1 MDKYNVCEICI
12 HTMNYYLVIKR
23 NVILPYAYNVD
34 EL

>member
-12 HTMNYYLVIKR
+12 HTMNYLAIKR